1 MELTAAQEH
10 YIFTTKIELDDG
22 DYVVLKEPTSFM
34 LREFNEDGKQNIEIL
49 QKIFPKCLIE
59 HSFTDAGQ
67 PAKNEKVSA
76 LLLDSG
82 TTFTKI
88 INIWMNALPLDQ
100 KKSGK
105 LDK

>member
-1 MELTAAQEH
+1 MDINEAKTK
-10 YIFTTKIELDDG
+10 YIFTTKIELEDG
-22 DYVVLKEPTSFM
+22 DYIVLREPTSFE
-34 LREFNEDGKQNIEIL
+34 LRDFNEDGKENIVIL
-49 QKIFPKCLIE
+49 QKLFPKCLVE

-67 PAKNEKVSA
+67 SAKNEKVSA

-88 INIWMNALPLDQ
+88 INIWMNSLPLDQ

>member
-1 MELTAAQEH
+1 M
-10 YIFTTKIELDDG
+10 YIFTTKIQLDE
-22 DYVVLKEPTSFM
+22 DYIVLREPTSFE
-34 LREFNEDGKQNIEIL
+34 LKEFGDDGKQNVEIL
-49 QKIFPKCLIE
+49 QIIFPKCLVE

-67 PAKNEKVSA
+67 SAKNEKVSA

-88 INIWMNALPLDQ
+88 INIWMNSLPLDQ